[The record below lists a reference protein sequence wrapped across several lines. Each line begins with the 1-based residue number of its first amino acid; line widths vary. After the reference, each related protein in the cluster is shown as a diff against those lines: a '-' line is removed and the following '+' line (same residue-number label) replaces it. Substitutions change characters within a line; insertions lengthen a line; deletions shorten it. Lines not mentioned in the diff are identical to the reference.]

1 MTPRMTTKKPAEKKS
16 PAKAANARKG
26 DSYSCQSC
34 GLVVS
39 VDEDCGCVEA
49 CEIMC
54 CDMPMKRTRKS
65 RASAAA

>member
-1 MTPRMTTKKPAEKKS
+1 MPQRKQAPEKKS
-16 PAKAANARKG
+16 PAKTNARKG
-26 DSYSCQSC
+26 DSYTCQSC

-54 CDMPMKRTRKS
+54 CEMPMKRARRP
-65 RASAAA
+65 RASAAAR